1 MLCYERGSHRVSDTF
16 RAPPSGSMRQGRTR
30 GRFSRWMVSRARN
43 CATHSGG
50 DSVEIRVDFVQ
61 VTESSTA
68 CVVGLDVGGGCGRV
82 RCARVVPLRRQLGTS
97 TAVSSL
103 PLASDA
109 RDSQCVLD
117 GLHRRRGALG
127 GRPRLKRSALVI
139 GLART
144 VANTAMPAR
153 VVKIE
158 ESNIVRCGALLVPE
172 DADL

>member
-1 MLCYERGSHRVSDTF
+1 MQWAEVTSCQRWIPFNATGKNTATF
-16 RAPPSGSMRQGRTR
+16 QQVDGESGTN
-30 GRFSRWMVSRARN
+30 WV
-43 CATHSGG
+43 THSGG

-68 CVVGLDVGGGCGRV
+68 RVVGLDVGGRGGRV
-82 RCARVVPLRRQLGTS
+82 KCARVVPLRRQLGTS
-97 TAVSSL
+97 TAVSSR

-139 GLART
+139 GLARA
-144 VANTAMPAR
+144 VANTARPAT